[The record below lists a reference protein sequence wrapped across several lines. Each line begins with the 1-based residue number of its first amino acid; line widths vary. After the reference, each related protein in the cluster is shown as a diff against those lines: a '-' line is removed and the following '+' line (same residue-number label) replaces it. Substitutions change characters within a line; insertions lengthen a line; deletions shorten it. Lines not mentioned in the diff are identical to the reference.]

1 MFASKP
7 PTCTGRTLDL
17 SRKDSD
23 IRYLRHLGNS
33 DIAKLFPERRASI
46 VVGTSIQSLVP
57 VPVQLLLLL
66 RVRLLSW
73 RRRLAATLR
82 KPSELAGVLVA
93 LAVFSYITVRAW
105 RVDWTANVPAV
116 VRLFAWYIVIL
127 TGIGVVLRVGQ
138 ILRKGAGPLE
148 PWEALGGSSEVDR
161 LVDLVFWAARF
172 GVLYGVLFLQLAPAV
187 AAGSPIATRLV
198 AIAPGLWISGVVLGE
213 WAGLIVSILASLVAR
228 LRVPRSV
235 SLVAAMGLGLAIAWP
250 FAAQTGQLVEMA
262 VIAAQGNEIP
272 WRYSLWA
279 VPLGFFAVMGSAFFW
294 RGLGKWM
301 TLSGTYA
308 TDLGLDAFRGS
319 GSLMWTGALLA
330 TRTMWPKM
338 LLAGVAGV
346 VVGVI
351 SVGVEEL
358 DGKPQAILFVGFLTS
373 AFLWLFSRQ
382 MRDQLTPQHRFLR
395 EQPGSLTRADWRQ
408 LVAGQAVVPGILGA
422 AVYLCQGRSKSRP
435 RWRRKTRPPGRWG
448 GVSESGCAGGRSQD
462 AGAAAGRRA
471 FLLWARR

>member
-1 MFASKP
+1 M
-7 PTCTGRTLDL
+7 
-17 SRKDSD
+17 
-23 IRYLRHLGNS
+23 
-33 DIAKLFPERRASI
+33 
-46 VVGTSIQSLVP
+46 
-57 VPVQLLLLL
+57 
-66 RVRLLSW
+66 
-73 RRRLAATLR
+73 
-82 KPSELAGVLVA
+82 A

-138 ILRKGAGPLE
+138 ILRKGDGPLE

-338 LLAGVAGV
+338 LLA
-346 VVGVI
+346 
-351 SVGVEEL
+351 
-358 DGKPQAILFVGFLTS
+358 P
-373 AFLWLFSRQ
+373 
-382 MRDQLTPQHRFLR
+382 
-395 EQPGSLTRADWRQ
+395 SL
-408 LVAGQAVVPGILGA
+408 
-422 AVYLCQGRSKSRP
+422 P
-435 RWRRKTRPPGRWG
+435 R
-448 GVSESGCAGGRSQD
+448 
-462 AGAAAGRRA
+462 
-471 FLLWARR
+471 